1 MCAMRLRSRAHV
13 VCVLV
18 SAVPRAALVAVAS
31 AAAAAVGV
39 VALAVAKLLRR
50 LPDAL
55 WPIAPLQ
62 AGVVAPLHAPQ
73 PCGVVMSHGP
83 FRTRLGSEYRWMGI
97 SQPTW
102 TVAVNVMA

>member
-1 MCAMRLRSRAHV
+1 LRSRAHA

-31 AAAAAVGV
+31 AAAAAVVVVVGA
-39 VALAVAKLLRR
+39 VALAVAEPLRR

-55 WPIAPLQ
+55 RPNAPLH
-62 AGVVAPLHAPQ
+62 AGVVALLHAPQ
-73 PCGVVMSHGP
+73 PCGVAMPHGP
-83 FRTRLGSEYRWMGI
+83 IRTRLCFEYRRMGI

-102 TVAVNVMA
+102 TVAVNVAA